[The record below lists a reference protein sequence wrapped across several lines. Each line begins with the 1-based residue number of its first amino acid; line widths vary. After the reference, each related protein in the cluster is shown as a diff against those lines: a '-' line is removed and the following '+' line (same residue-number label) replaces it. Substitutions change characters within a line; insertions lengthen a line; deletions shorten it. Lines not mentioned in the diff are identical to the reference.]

1 MKGLPSV
8 LDAMRSK
15 ALLLFIAGLL
25 IGLPSYGKGP
35 EVKFL
40 FIIEDPVETRMGKPY
55 GVCSIGETLYIA
67 DSDGQLL
74 RYLMKKKEMDFFDVE
89 VGLKEP
95 LGIACFPSKKM
106 VCVSD
111 SFHNR
116 VFCFDE
122 DGDLSFSLGNGSKLS
137 KPRGLFGDDKNGLLY
152 VTDTGLHKVFVFD
165 LKGKL
170 VRSFGGRG
178 SVEGKFNYPTNVWV
192 DPETGNVYVT
202 DTLNFRVQVFDGK
215 GNFLKVIGGPGDTLG
230 HFARP
235 KGIGMDSAGN
245 VYVVDAVFNNVQI
258 LDRQGKGIGV
268 FGKAGTKEGEFLV
281 PAGIYIDGEKIFVSD
296 QLNRRIQVFRVKVK

>member
-1 MKGLPSV
+1 
-8 LDAMRSK
+8 
-15 ALLLFIAGLL
+15 
-25 IGLPSYGKGP
+25 
-35 EVKFL
+35 
-40 FIIEDPVETRMGKPY
+40 
-55 GVCSIGETLYIA
+55 
-67 DSDGQLL
+67 
-74 RYLMKKKEMDFFDVE
+74 MKKKEMEIVDVE
-89 VGLKEP
+89 VGLREP
-95 LGIACFPSKKM
+95 LGLACFPSKKM
-106 VCVSD
+106 VCVTD

-202 DTLNFRVQVFDGK
+202 DTLNFRVQVFDEK
-215 GNFLKVIGGPGDTLG
+215 GNFLRVIYTWWTLFSTTFRFSTGREGDWECSV
-230 HFARP
+230 RP
-235 KGIGMDSAGN
+235 A
-245 VYVVDAVFNNVQI
+245 
-258 LDRQGKGIGV
+258 
-268 FGKAGTKEGEFLV
+268 
-281 PAGIYIDGEKIFVSD
+281 P
-296 QLNRRIQVFRVKVK
+296 RRASSLSPPEST

>member
-1 MKGLPSV
+1 MRGLPSV
-8 LDAMRSK
+8 LDVMRSK
-15 ALLLFIAGLL
+15 VLLLFIAGLL
-25 IGLPSYGKGP
+25 VGFASYAKGP

-40 FIIEDPVETRMGKPY
+40 FVIEDPVETRMGKPY
-55 GVCSIGETLYIA
+55 GVCSLGDTLYIA

-74 RYLMKKKEMDFFDVE
+74 RYWMKKKEMEIVDVE
-89 VGLKEP
+89 VGLREP
-95 LGIACFPSKKM
+95 LGLACFPSKKM
-106 VCVSD
+106 VCVTD

-202 DTLNFRVQVFDGK
+202 DTLNFRVQVFDEK
-215 GNFLKVIGGPGDTLG
+215 GNFLRVIGGPGDTLG

-235 KGIGMDSAGN
+235 KGIGMDPAGN
-245 VYVVDAVFNNVQI
+245 IYVVDAVFNNVQI
-258 LDRQGKGIGV
+258 LDRQGRGLGM

-281 PAGIYIDGEKIFVSD
+281 PAGIYIDGERIFVSD
-296 QLNRRIQVFRVKVK
+296 QLNRRIQVFQVKVK